1 MNDKTQSPQSDLEA
15 DLLDVLHKYIEQRAT
30 VSELDAAD
38 VLRRIAARLENDQRD
53 WEHDVSELVKSVMQ
67 EWKDFDP
74 NC

>member
-1 MNDKTQSPQSDLEA
+1 MNDETSTPQSDLKA

-53 WEHDVSELVKSVMQ
+53 WGPDISETQM
-67 EWKDFDP
+67 WHDFDP

>member
-15 DLLDVLHKYIEQRAT
+15 DLLDVLHKYIERRAT

-53 WEHDVSELVKSVMQ
+53 WERDGIAMQ
-67 EWKDFDP
+67 EWRGFDP

>member
-1 MNDKTQSPQSDLEA
+1 MNDKTQSPQSDLKA

-53 WEHDVSELVKSVMQ
+53 WEHGRCCD
-67 EWKDFDP
+67 WCGFDP
-74 NC
+74 DC

>member
-1 MNDKTQSPQSDLEA
+1 MNDETSTPQSDLKA

-53 WEHDVSELVKSVMQ
+53 WERDGIAMQ
-67 EWKDFDP
+67 EWRGFDP

>member
-1 MNDKTQSPQSDLEA
+1 MNDETSTPHSDLKA

-53 WEHDVSELVKSVMQ
+53 WERDGIAMQ
-67 EWKDFDP
+67 EWRGFDP
-74 NC
+74 DC